1 MCSAFLIR
9 TSKCIPVSVSCLK
22 MFFLFFTQFSVCVA
36 QPKTWVTAAA
46 ATYLLP
52 PSGVRASLHPGEEEA
67 AGIIPVIPPDGPH
80 RHTHRRCGKTRHR
93 PAYFVW
99 QYNDRIVRTKVGGN
113 KRRLQWQQQQVES
126 PFFFFFNI
134 PYLVIQQRV
143 WSEHGSCLWPALGPS
158 CRFTVGPESAWG
170 SGPLPCWKKSV
181 FNRKWHQ
188 RWGSSHHDGPQ
199 EAGRWSSNLILTTG
213 TLMLTGLWRN
223 VWFATLKLWNF
234 HTSIQTQGKNPE

>member
-52 PSGVRASLHPGEEEA
+52 PSGVRASLRPGEEEA
-67 AGIIPVIPPDGPH
+67 AGVISVNPPDGPH

-99 QYNDRIVRTKVGGN
+99 QYNDGIVRTKVGGN
-113 KRRLQWQQQQVES
+113 KRRLQWQQQQVEW
-126 PFFFFFNI
+126 PLFFFFFF
-134 PYLVIQQRV
+134 LH
-143 WSEHGSCLWPALGPS
+143 S
-158 CRFTVGPESAWG
+158 
-170 SGPLPCWKKSV
+170 LPCNSTTRLERA
-181 FNRKWHQ
+181 RKLLMA
-188 RWGSSHHDGPQ
+188 RFRALMSFYCRTR
-199 EAGRWSSNLILTTG
+199 ERLRFWSPS
-213 TLMLTGLWRN
+213 MLEE
-223 VWFATLKLWNF
+223 VCF
-234 HTSIQTQGKNPE
+234 

>member
-9 TSKCIPVSVSCLK
+9 TSKSIPVSVSCIK
-22 MFFLFFTQFSVCVA
+22 TFFLFLTQFSVCVA

-52 PSGVRASLHPGEEEA
+52 PSGVRASLRPGEEEA

-99 QYNDRIVRTKVGGN
+99 VQWPHRENKGG
-113 KRRLQWQQQQVES
+113 RQQKTTAVAAATGRVA
-126 PFFFFFNI
+126 FFFFCI

-158 CRFTVGPESAWG
+158 CRFAVGPESAWG
-170 SGPLPCWKKSV
+170 SGPLQCWKKSV

-199 EAGRWSSNLILTTG
+199 EAGRWSSNLILRTG

-223 VWFATLKLWNF
+223 VCFATLKLWNF
-234 HTSIQTQGKNPE
+234 NSNIQTQAQNPE